1 MPIAAKFSKE
11 FYAKLGHGIA
21 DELVDWFNKVD
32 TTYRSEFRELFQV
45 NFARFDAKLEQRL
58 GAVKADL
65 EQRATQIEAKLEQR
79 LAEIKAELREEIS
92 GLRTELHEAI
102 ATLRTELREEITML
116 RAEFRAELSAGL
128 SGLESRLIKWMF
140 VFWVGTLGTVVALI
154 KL

>member
-32 TTYRSEFRELFQV
+32 ATYRSEFRELFEV
-45 NFARFDAKLEQRL
+45 NFARFD
-58 GAVKADL
+58 
-65 EQRATQIEAKLEQR
+65 AKLEQR
-79 LAEIKAELREEIS
+79 LAEIKAELREEIAA
-92 GLRTELHEAI
+92 LEQRLVEFKA
-102 ATLRTELREEITML
+102 ELREEIAAL
-116 RAEFRAELSAGL
+116 RADFSSKL

-140 VFWVGTLGTVVALI
+140 LFWVGTLGTVVALI

>member
-1 MPIAAKFSKE
+1 MPITAKFSKE

-32 TTYRSEFRELFQV
+32 ATYRSEFRELFEV

-58 GAVKADL
+58 
-65 EQRATQIEAKLEQR
+65 
-79 LAEIKAELREEIS
+79 AEIRAELREEI
-92 GLRTELHEAI
+92 A
-102 ATLRTELREEITML
+102 AL
-116 RAEFRAELSAGL
+116 RAELRGEIVGLRAELGGEIVGLRAELGGEIAAFRADFSSKL

-140 VFWVGTLGTVVALI
+140 LFWVGTLGTVLALI

>member
-32 TTYRSEFRELFQV
+32 TTYRSEFRELFEV

-58 GAVKADL
+58 A
-65 EQRATQIEAKLEQR
+65 EA
-79 LAEIKAELREEIS
+79 KAELREEIS
-92 GLRTELHEAI
+92 A
-102 ATLRTELREEITML
+102 L
-116 RAEFRAELSAGL
+116 RAQFSSGL

-140 VFWVGTLGTVVALI
+140 LFWVGTLGTVVALI

>member
-32 TTYRSEFRELFQV
+32 TTYRSEFRELFEV
-45 NFARFDAKLEQRL
+45 NFARFD
-58 GAVKADL
+58 
-65 EQRATQIEAKLEQR
+65 AKLEQR
-79 LAEIKAELREEIS
+79 LAEIKAELRQDIAALEQRLVQLKAE
-92 GLRTELHEAI
+92 LREDI
-102 ATLRTELREEITML
+102 ATLRAEL
-116 RAEFRAELSAGL
+116 RAEFSSGL

>member
-32 TTYRSEFRELFQV
+32 TTYGSEFRELFEV
-45 NFARFDAKLEQRL
+45 NFACFDAKLEQRL
-58 GAVKADL
+58 
-65 EQRATQIEAKLEQR
+65 
-79 LAEIKAELREEIS
+79 AETKAELREEITA
-92 GLRTELHEAI
+92 LRTD
-102 ATLRTELREEITML
+102 
-116 RAEFRAELSAGL
+116 L
-128 SGLESRLIKWMF
+128 SGLEARLIKWMF

>member
-32 TTYRSEFRELFQV
+32 ATYRSEFRELFEV

-58 GAVKADL
+58 
-65 EQRATQIEAKLEQR
+65 
-79 LAEIKAELREEIS
+79 AENK
-92 GLRTELHEAI
+92 TELHEEI
-102 ATLRTELREEITML
+102 AAL
-116 RAEFRAELSAGL
+116 RAELSSGL

>member
-32 TTYRSEFRELFQV
+32 TTYRSEFRELFEV

-58 GAVKADL
+58 
-65 EQRATQIEAKLEQR
+65 
-79 LAEIKAELREEIS
+79 AEIKSE
-92 GLRTELHEAI
+92 
-102 ATLRTELREEITML
+102 L
-116 RAEFRAELSAGL
+116 RAEIAALDQRFVEFKAELDSRL
-128 SGLESRLIKWMF
+128 SGLEARLIKWMF

>member
-32 TTYRSEFRELFQV
+32 TTYRSEFRELFEV
-45 NFARFDAKLEQRL
+45 NFARFD
-58 GAVKADL
+58 
-65 EQRATQIEAKLEQR
+65 AKLEQR
-79 LAEIKAELREEIS
+79 LAEIKAELREEIAT
-92 GLRTELHEAI
+92 LRAEFIEGI
-102 ATLRTELREEITML
+102 AALRTELRGEMAAL
-116 RAEFRAELSAGL
+116 RADFSSKL
-128 SGLESRLIKWMF
+128 SGLEARLIKWMS